1 VAIKLSV
8 NVGQER
14 NVKIVGCTNDV
25 VFVFGAG
32 NPQEGA
38 STMDPF
44 RTLFVGRV
52 VSGEELNVN
61 AGVGCS
67 S

>member
-8 NVGQER
+8 NVGQELWSMWR
-14 NVKIVGCTNDV
+14 LWVLLCTCINDV

-52 VSGEELNVN
+52 VSGE
-61 AGVGCS
+61 
-67 S
+67 

>member
-1 VAIKLSV
+1 V
-8 NVGQER
+8 E
-14 NVKIVGCTNDV
+14 IVGCTCTNDV

-52 VSGEELNVN
+52 VSGEELNVKV
-61 AGVGCS
+61 GVGCS